1 MLSIFGAFVPRLLLF
16 AGWYND
22 GAYWGSLFGS
32 PIRFLGGFI
41 FLPWT
46 TFIYGFV
53 QQNGL
58 SLLNW
63 IFLIAAVFADLGTW
77 GIGFLAG
84 RKEYSAYRG
93 S

>member
-1 MLSIFGAFVPRLLLF
+1 MLP
-16 AGWYND
+16 
-22 GAYWGSLFGS
+22 GSKS
-32 PIRFLGGFI
+32 AI
-41 FLPWT
+41 LPWT

-93 S
+93 T